1 MNYPL
6 VTEYIESIR
15 FSTENLDKWKSLEP
29 VLDSSGS
36 VVMSN
41 GGFAVVFKMRDRD
54 SGRFY
59 ALKCFLR
66 DQPGR
71 AEDYAMIASELEYAS
86 SPFLLKFE
94 YLDRELFVDA
104 KGCDENEFPVLL
116 MDWVD
121 GEPLDVYVRR
131 HYRDSYKMDMLAYQF
146 SRLSMWLMNQTF
158 AHGDLKP
165 DNVMVRADGSLVLI
179 DYDGMFVPQME
190 GSKAR
195 EIGTPHF
202 RHPNRTDSEFN
213 EHIDD
218 FSIISILL
226 SLKLIAADPE
236 LMDKYGEADRLLFSE
251 ADYRNMS
258 GSKLVKEVF
267 PAADT
272 EINMLFGLLT
282 IAIHHGNLSKTSF
295 RLLDIK
301 RPEKQEEILSTK
313 VTEEDLA
320 EAWVD
325 GFGAKYSKDRK
336 RLLEVPWDIE
346 EYAILPGTKVVGD
359 GAFSL
364 CHSRIVAVF
373 VSRCLSRVVIP
384 DSVTTIGDRA
394 FSECCSL
401 SSVVIPDSVTAIGQE
416 AFSYCK
422 SLSSVV
428 IPDSVTTIGDGAFA
442 GCSSLSCV
450 TLPKSLNKID
460 SNPFAG
466 LKIMITNQS
475 PCFEVYE
482 GNLYDSG
489 RKRLIAFC
497 SGTSDFVIPASVTT
511 IGEHAFY
518 GCSSLSSVVIPD
530 SVTAIGDCAFWE
542 CSSLYSVVIPD
553 SVTAIGRRAFWECSS
568 LSSVVIPD
576 SVTAIGDGA
585 FYGCSSL
592 CSVEIPAG
600 VTSIGN
606 IAFKGCSSLRS
617 VEIPTGV
624 TSIGNSAFEGCSLLQ
639 SVGIP
644 AGVTSIGN
652 SAFMKCASLSNIVI
666 PSSVSFVGERAFKR
680 CRSLYSVVI
689 PDSVIKIG
697 CYAFENCI
705 RLSRIVISDSVAS
718 IGTGAFNECYSLNS
732 IIVSKSAYE
741 RVCGMLDEWL
751 RSKVVIKEDLDSDD
765 DLPF

>member
-29 VLDSSGS
+29 VLDSSGD

-94 YLDRELFVDA
+94 YLDKELFVDA

-121 GEPLDVYVRR
+121 GEPLDVYVRS

-146 SRLSMWLMNQTF
+146 SRLSMWLMCQTF

-267 PAADT
+267 PSKNE
-272 EINMLFGLLT
+272 EINMLVSLFS
-282 IAIHHGNLSKTSF
+282 IAVIQGNLSKVSF
-295 RLLDIK
+295 HLLKLKRLEEQAKKGSSSFAALPDFHLLKLK
-301 RPEKQEEILSTK
+301 RPEEQEEELSTE
-313 VTEEDLA
+313 VSEEDLA
-320 EAWVD
+320 DAWVD
-325 GFGAKYSKDRK
+325 EYGAKYSKDRR
-336 RLLEVPWDIE
+336 RLLDVPWNIK
-346 EYAILPGTKVVGD
+346 EYTIMPGTKVVGD
-359 GAFSL
+359 RAFYRCYSLHSVAIPSSVMSIGDRAFFGCKSLHSVEISSSVTSIGDGAFGWCDSLRSIMLPKSLKRIGANPFAGLKMTITSKSPYFDVYEGNLYDSDRKRLIAFCSKSPDFAIPSSVTSIGDNAFEGCKSL
-364 CHSRIVAVF
+364 CSVEIPSSVTSIVCSMF
-373 VSRCLSRVVIP
+373 SRCSSLHSVTIHSSITSIGDEAFWGCFSLHSVAIP
-384 DSVTTIGDRA
+384 SSVTTIGDRA
-394 FSECCSL
+394 FCC
-401 SSVVIPDSVTAIGQE
+401 
-416 AFSYCK
+416 
-422 SLSSVV
+422 
-428 IPDSVTTIGDGAFA
+428 
-442 GCSSLSCV
+442 
-450 TLPKSLNKID
+450 
-460 SNPFAG
+460 
-466 LKIMITNQS
+466 
-475 PCFEVYE
+475 
-482 GNLYDSG
+482 
-489 RKRLIAFC
+489 
-497 SGTSDFVIPASVTT
+497 
-511 IGEHAFY
+511 
-518 GCSSLSSVVIPD
+518 
-530 SVTAIGDCAFWE
+530 
-542 CSSLYSVVIPD
+542 
-553 SVTAIGRRAFWECSS
+553 
-568 LSSVVIPD
+568 
-576 SVTAIGDGA
+576 
-585 FYGCSSL
+585 
-592 CSVEIPAG
+592 
-600 VTSIGN
+600 
-606 IAFKGCSSLRS
+606 CSSLRS
-617 VEIPTGV
+617 VQIKADTISE
-624 TSIGNSAFEGCSLLQ
+624 FERVKNLL
-639 SVGIP
+639 I
-644 AGVTSIGN
+644 
-652 SAFMKCASLSNIVI
+652 
-666 PSSVSFVGERAFKR
+666 E
-680 CRSLYSVVI
+680 
-689 PDSVIKIG
+689 
-697 CYAFENCI
+697 
-705 RLSRIVISDSVAS
+705 SDSKLGGVEFVK
-718 IGTGAFNECYSLNS
+718 ID
-732 IIVSKSAYE
+732 K
-741 RVCGMLDEWL
+741 
-751 RSKVVIKEDLDSDD
+751 
-765 DLPF
+765 

>member
-29 VLDSSGS
+29 VLDSSGD

-94 YLDRELFVDA
+94 YLDKELFVDA

-190 GSKAR
+190 GGKAR

-251 ADYRNMS
+251 ADYRKMS

-267 PAADT
+267 PSKNE
-272 EINMLFGLLT
+272 EINMLVSLFS
-282 IAIHHGNLSKTSF
+282 IAVIQGNLSKVSF
-295 RLLDIK
+295 HLLKLK
-301 RPEKQEEILSTK
+301 RPEEQEEELSTK
-313 VTEEDLA
+313 VTKEDLA
-320 EAWVD
+320 DAWVD
-325 GFGAKYSKDRK
+325 EYGSKYSKDRK
-336 RLLEVPWDIE
+336 RLLHVPRDIK
-346 EYAILPGTKVVGD
+346 EYAILSGTRVVCENAF
-359 GAFSL
+359 GAFL
-364 CHSRIVAVF
+364 DKGALHS
-373 VSRCLSRVVIP
+373 VVIP
-384 DSVTTIGDRA
+384 DSVTAIGKCA
-394 FSECCSL
+394 FSRCSSL
-401 SSVVIPDSVTAIGQE
+401 SSVVIPDSVTAIGDR
-416 AFSYCK
+416 AFDGCS

-428 IPDSVTTIGDGAFA
+428 IPDSVTTIGDGAFE

-450 TLPKSLNKID
+450 TLPKSLNKIGG
-460 SNPFAG
+460 NPFAG
-466 LKIMITNQS
+466 LEIMIKNLS

-497 SGTSDFVIPASVTT
+497 SDTSDFVIPASVTAIGDGAFRGCSSLSSVVIPASVTT
-511 IGEHAFY
+511 IGDRAFEY
-518 GCSSLSSVVIPD
+518 CDSLSSVVIPGSVTAIGDSAFFGCESLSSVVIPGSVTAISDRAFNGCRSLSSVVIPASVTTIGRSAFRRCSSLSSVAIPASVTAIGKEAFSRCSSLSSVVIPD
-530 SVTAIGDCAFWE
+530 SVTTIGYSAFNG
-542 CSSLYSVVIPD
+542 CD
-553 SVTAIGRRAFWECSS
+553 S
-568 LSSVVIPD
+568 LSSVIIPA
-576 SVTAIGDGA
+576 SVTAIGD
-585 FYGCSSL
+585 
-592 CSVEIPAG
+592 
-600 VTSIGN
+600 
-606 IAFKGCSSLRS
+606 
-617 VEIPTGV
+617 
-624 TSIGNSAFEGCSLLQ
+624 SAFCD
-639 SVGIP
+639 
-644 AGVTSIGN
+644 
-652 SAFMKCASLSNIVI
+652 CD
-666 PSSVSFVGERAFKR
+666 
-680 CRSLYSVVI
+680 SLYSVI
-689 PDSVIKIG
+689 IK
-697 CYAFENCI
+697 ADTTSEF
-705 RLSRIVISDSVAS
+705 
-718 IGTGAFNECYSLNS
+718 
-732 IIVSKSAYE
+732 E
-741 RVCGMLDEWL
+741 RVKNLLIEKSNGKLGGVEFVKIDE
-751 RSKVVIKEDLDSDD
+751 
-765 DLPF
+765 

>member
-71 AEDYAMIASELEYAS
+71 SEDYAMIASELEYAS

-226 SLKLIAADPE
+226 SLKLIASDPE

-282 IAIHHGNLSKTSF
+282 IAIHQGNLSKTSF

-313 VTEEDLA
+313 VTKEDLA
-320 EAWVD
+320 DAWVD
-325 GFGAKYSKDRK
+325 EYGAKYSKDRK
-336 RLLEVPWDIE
+336 RLLKVPWDIE
-346 EYAILPGTKVVGD
+346 EYAILSGTRVVCENAF
-359 GAFSL
+359 GAFFAE
-364 CHSRIVAVF
+364 VA
-373 VSRCLSRVVIP
+373 LH
-384 DSVTTIGDRA
+384 
-394 FSECCSL
+394 
-401 SSVVIPDSVTAIGQE
+401 
-416 AFSYCK
+416 
-422 SLSSVV
+422 SVV
-428 IPDSVTTIGDGAFA
+428 IPDSVTTIGDSAFW
-442 GCSSLSCV
+442 GCESLSSVVIPDSV
-450 TLPKSLNKID
+450 TSIGNLAFRWCNSLRSIMLPKSLKEIVG
-460 SNPFAG
+460 NPLAG
-466 LKIMITNQS
+466 LKITITNKS
-475 PCFEVYE
+475 PYFNVYE

-497 SGTSDFVIPASVTT
+497 SGVSDFVIPDSVTSIEKLAFFRCNSLHSIMLPKSLKEIVGNPLAGLKITITNKSPYFNVYEGNLYDSGRKRLIAFCSGVSDFVIPDSVTT
-511 IGEHAFY
+511 IGDSAFEY
-518 GCSSLSSVVIPD
+518 CKSLSGVVIPDSVTAIGKDAFLGCESLSSVVIPDSVTTIGDRAFWDCKSLSGIVILDSVTTIGDRAFWGCESLSSIVILDSVTTIGDRAFGGCESLSSVVIPD
-530 SVTAIGDCAFWE
+530 SVTAIGKDAFWG
-542 CSSLYSVVIPD
+542 CDSLD
-553 SVTAIGRRAFWECSS
+553 
-568 LSSVVIPD
+568 
-576 SVTAIGDGA
+576 
-585 FYGCSSL
+585 
-592 CSVEIPAG
+592 
-600 VTSIGN
+600 
-606 IAFKGCSSLRS
+606 
-617 VEIPTGV
+617 
-624 TSIGNSAFEGCSLLQ
+624 
-639 SVGIP
+639 
-644 AGVTSIGN
+644 
-652 SAFMKCASLSNIVI
+652 
-666 PSSVSFVGERAFKR
+666 
-680 CRSLYSVVI
+680 
-689 PDSVIKIG
+689 
-697 CYAFENCI
+697 
-705 RLSRIVISDSVAS
+705 
-718 IGTGAFNECYSLNS
+718 S
-732 IIVSKSAYE
+732 IIVSRSAYE

-751 RSKVVIKEDLDSDD
+751 HSKVVIKEDSDSDD

>member
-146 SRLSMWLMNQTF
+146 SRLSMWLMSQNF

-258 GSKLVKEVF
+258 GSKLVEEVF
-267 PAADT
+267 PSKNE
-272 EINMLFGLLT
+272 EINMLVSLFS
-282 IAIHHGNLSKTSF
+282 IAVIQGNLSKVSF
-295 RLLDIK
+295 HLLKLK
-301 RPEKQEEILSTK
+301 RPEEQEEELSTK
-313 VTEEDLA
+313 VTKEDRA

-325 GFGAKYSKDRK
+325 EYGAKYSKDRK
-336 RLLEVPWDIE
+336 RLLKVPRNIE
-346 EYAILPGTKVVGD
+346 EYAILPGT
-359 GAFSL
+359 
-364 CHSRIVAVF
+364 
-373 VSRCLSRVVIP
+373 RVVC
-384 DSVTTIGDRA
+384 DWA
-394 FSECCSL
+394 FCDCDSL
-401 SSVVIPDSVTAIGQE
+401 SSVVIPDSVTSIGNW
-416 AFSYCK
+416 AFYMCI
-422 SLSSVV
+422 SLRS
-428 IPDSVTTIGDGAFA
+428 IM
-442 GCSSLSCV
+442 
-450 TLPKSLNKID
+450 LPKSLKEIVG
-460 SNPFAG
+460 NPLAG
-466 LKIMITNQS
+466 LKITITNKS
-475 PCFEVYE
+475 PYFNVYE

-497 SGTSDFVIPASVTT
+497 SGVSDFVIPDSVTTIGDSAFCDCSSLSSVVIPASVTT
-511 IGEHAFY
+511 IGDGAFY
-518 GCSSLSSVVIPD
+518 DCSSLSSVVIPASVTTIGDSAFCGCSSLSSVVIPASVTAIGDSAFCGCGSLSSVVIPASVTAIGDSAFSGCRSLSSVVIPD
-530 SVTAIGDCAFWE
+530 SVTTIGDSAFNG
-542 CSSLYSVVIPD
+542 CK
-553 SVTAIGRRAFWECSS
+553 S

-576 SVTAIGDGA
+576 SVTTIGD
-585 FYGCSSL
+585 
-592 CSVEIPAG
+592 SVFWA
-600 VTSIGN
+600 
-606 IAFKGCSSLRS
+606 
-617 VEIPTGV
+617 
-624 TSIGNSAFEGCSLLQ
+624 
-639 SVGIP
+639 
-644 AGVTSIGN
+644 
-652 SAFMKCASLSNIVI
+652 
-666 PSSVSFVGERAFKR
+666 
-680 CRSLYSVVI
+680 
-689 PDSVIKIG
+689 
-697 CYAFENCI
+697 
-705 RLSRIVISDSVAS
+705 
-718 IGTGAFNECYSLNS
+718 CYSLNS
-732 IIVSKSAYE
+732 IIVSRSAYE
-741 RVCGMLDEWL
+741 RVCGMLDVRL